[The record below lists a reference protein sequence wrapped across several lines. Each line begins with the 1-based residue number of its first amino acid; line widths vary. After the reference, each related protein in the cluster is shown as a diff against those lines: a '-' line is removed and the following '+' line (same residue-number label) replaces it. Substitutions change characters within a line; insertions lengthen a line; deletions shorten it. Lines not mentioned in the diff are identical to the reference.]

1 MRLSG
6 RAIEPRPRSNLRP
19 ERRAGNCSRRGRSA
33 SHFRNHDYKV
43 NEPRRAAS
51 AHKTT
56 QSAAASIM
64 LDIRGEVVGN
74 HGFWG
79 PRNPEYSENRLTGAR
94 YVIAAW
100 A

>member
-1 MRLSG
+1 
-6 RAIEPRPRSNLRP
+6 
-19 ERRAGNCSRRGRSA
+19 
-33 SHFRNHDYKV
+33 
-43 NEPRRAAS
+43 
-51 AHKTT
+51 
-56 QSAAASIM
+56 M

-100 A
+100 AGCCLYPQLEA